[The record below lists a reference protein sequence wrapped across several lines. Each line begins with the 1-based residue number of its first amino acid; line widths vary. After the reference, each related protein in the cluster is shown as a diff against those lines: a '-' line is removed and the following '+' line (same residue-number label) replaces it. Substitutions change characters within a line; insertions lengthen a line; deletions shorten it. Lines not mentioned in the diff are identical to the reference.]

1 MAPGSERMRSQ
12 LQVCD
17 REISQDSQPFVVAEL
32 SGNHNQSLDRAL
44 ALVDAAAQA
53 GAHALK
59 IQTYTADTMTL
70 DIAEGA
76 FRIDDPSS
84 LWHGRTLYDLYNEAH
99 TPWEWHAEIFERT
112 RSQGMIPF
120 STPFD
125 NTAVDFLETLDAP
138 LYKIAS
144 FEVTDTPLIRRV
156 AETGKPLLIST
167 GMASVEEIQHAVDAA
182 TEVGNDQV
190 VLLKCTSSYPA
201 RASDLNLLTIPAMR
215 ERFGCLVGLSDHTRD
230 NVSSIVSIALG
241 ATVIEKHMTLDRAEG
256 GVDSAFSLEPPEFAA
271 LVRECEV
278 AWTAR
283 GHARFG
289 ASTAEEGS
297 LQFRRSLYCVRNVAI
312 GERFTP
318 ENVQA
323 IRPGYGLPPSDL
335 GSILGR
341 RASVDITRGTAL
353 SWAHVA
359 D

>member
-12 LQVCD
+12 IQVCD

-44 ALVDAAAQA
+44 ALVDAAVEA

-99 TPWEWHAEIFERT
+99 TPWEWHAEIFERN

-167 GMASVEEIQHAVDAA
+167 GMASIEEIQRAVDTA
-182 TEVGNDQV
+182 TEVGNDQI

-201 RASDLNLLTIPAMR
+201 PATDLNLLTIPALR
-215 ERFGCLVGLSDHTRD
+215 ERFGCLVGLSDHTGD
-230 NVSSIVSIALG
+230 NVSSIVSVALG
-241 ATVIEKHMTLDRAEG
+241 ATVIEKHMTLDRSEG
-256 GVDSAFSLEPPEFAA
+256 GVDSAFSLEPDEFAA
-271 LVRECEV
+271 LVRDSEV

-283 GHARFG
+283 GQVRFG
-289 ASTAEEGS
+289 VSTAEEGS
-297 LQFRRSLYCVRNVAI
+297 LQFRRSLYCVRDI
-312 GERFTP
+312 DQGELFTS
-318 ENVQA
+318 ENIRA
-323 IRPGYGLPPSDL
+323 IRPGFGLPPSDFDAVL
-335 GSILGR
+335 GK
-341 RASVDITRGTAL
+341 RAAVDIARGTAL
-353 SWAHVA
+353 RWDLLSP
-359 D
+359 